1 MRMASNSSSYLFA
14 ALVVVALTAATI
26 GTMETIVNHSAY
38 GNHTVINRGE
48 CKDIFLDQG
57 ATKEEANDLCSDPN
71 LIIYGGNHC
80 VSFVEEQFGSS
91 RDEAHNICQAF
102 FTHKFDKSNP

>member
-1 MRMASNSSSYLFA
+1 MRMASNSMSYLFT
-14 ALVVVALTAATI
+14 ALVVVTLTAATI

-38 GNHTVINRGE
+38 ANHNVINRGE
-48 CKDIFLDQG
+48 CKEIFENQG

-71 LIIYGGNHC
+71 IIIYGGEHC
-80 VSFVEEQFGSS
+80 FSYVEQFGFSKG
-91 RDEAHNICQAF
+91 EAHDICQAF